1 MRHMITYMKIII
13 LFLLS
18 TLFVL
23 GTSQNYTTWLVD
35 NNYLLPTANY
45 EQVEIDGQ
53 IIIYED
59 GVTQEDINKCREV
72 INKAVAYDRDAI
84 IVLTSSSCERYH
96 SYLNRDYQYEKE
108 WVIGGYTVIEAGPNN
123 ENIIIQPARWIETVL
138 LHEIGHCVD
147 TKYHLSQNEQFLE
160 IYSKVEPTCPDNS
173 SNTEYFASSYSNW
186 IRDRLE
192 DEELIDWFEV
202 VFSSSILN
210 M

>member
-1 MRHMITYMKIII
+1 MRTIITYMKIII

-18 TLFVL
+18 ILCGL
-23 GTSQNYTTWLVD
+23 GVSQNYTTWLVD
-35 NNYLLPTANY
+35 NNYILPNVSY

-59 GVTQEDINKCREV
+59 GVTQEDINKCIEV
-72 INKAVAYDRDAI
+72 LNKSVAYDRDAI
-84 IVLTSSSCERYH
+84 IVLTTSSCEIYH
-96 SYLNRDYQYEKE
+96 SHLDRDYQYEKE
-108 WVIGGYTVIEAGPNN
+108 WVIGGYTVIGAGPNN

-138 LHEIGHCVD
+138 LHEIGHSVD

-160 IYSKVEPTCPDNS
+160 IYSKVEPTCPDDS

-192 DEELIDWFEV
+192 DEELIAWFEA
-202 VFSSSILN
+202 VFSSSIL
-210 M
+210 